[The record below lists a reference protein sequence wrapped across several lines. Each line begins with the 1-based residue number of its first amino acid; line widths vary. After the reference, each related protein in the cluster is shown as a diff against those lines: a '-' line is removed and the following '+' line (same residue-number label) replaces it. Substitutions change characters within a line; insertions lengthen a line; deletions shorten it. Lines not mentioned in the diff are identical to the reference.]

1 MVDTARMTT
10 LRPASEVIDATLTD
24 RVPDRER
31 DFSPF
36 MAGVEASPR
45 DHGTLH
51 AIVRR
56 PERDRREVVNEATLD
71 LETGLVGDDWLARG
85 SSSQPDGRAN
95 PDSQLTIMS
104 VRVLA
109 AIEPDES
116 RWALAGDQLLVD
128 LDLSIEALPA
138 GSRIR
143 IGETELE
150 ISETPHTGLREVQ
163 RPVRERRPALDQL
176 AARAGPAA
184 SGRERARGARR
195 GRARRGHHPDGVRRR
210 GPGRATL

>member
-1 MVDTARMTT
+1 MVDTAPMTT
-10 LRPASEVIDATLTD
+10 LRPASEVIDATVID

-31 DFSPF
+31 DFAPF
-36 MAGVEASPR
+36 VAGVEASPR
-45 DHGTLH
+45 DQGTLH

-116 RWALAGDQLLVD
+116 RWPLAGDQLLVD
-128 LDLSIEALPA
+128 LDLSKEALPA
-138 GSRIR
+138 GARIR
-143 IGETELE
+143 VGEAELV
-150 ISETPHTGLREVQ
+150 ISETPHTGC
-163 RPVRERRPALDQL
+163 AKF
-176 AARAGPAA
+176 
-184 SGRERARGARR
+184 SGRFGSDAQRWINSPLGRGLRLRGVNARVVR
-195 GRARRGHHPDGVRRR
+195 GGVVRV
-210 GPGRATL
+210 GDIIQTV

>member
-1 MVDTARMTT
+1 MTT
-10 LRPASEVIDATLTD
+10 LRPASEVIDATLID

-31 DFSPF
+31 DFAPF
-36 MAGVEASPR
+36 LAGVEASPR
-45 DHGTLH
+45 DQGTLR

-56 PERDRREVVNEATLD
+56 PERDRREVVSEATLD
-71 LETGLVGDDWLARG
+71 LENGLVGDDWLARG

-104 VRVLA
+104 VRVLT

-138 GSRIR
+138 GARLR
-143 IGETELE
+143 IGEAELV
-150 ISETPHTGLREVQ
+150 ISEKPHTGC
-163 RPVRERRPALDQL
+163 AKF
-176 AARAGPAA
+176 
-184 SGRERARGARR
+184 SGRFGSDALRWINSPLGRDLRLRGVNARVVR
-195 GRARRGHHPDGVRRR
+195 GGVVRVGDLIR
-210 GPGRATL
+210 TV

>member
-1 MVDTARMTT
+1 MTT
-10 LRPASEVIDATLTD
+10 LRPASEVIDATVID
-24 RVPDRER
+24 RAPDRER
-31 DFSPF
+31 DFASF
-36 MAGVEASPR
+36 VAGVEASPR
-45 DHGTLH
+45 DQGTLH

-71 LETGLVGDDWLARG
+71 LESGMVGDDWLARG

-128 LDLSIEALPA
+128 LDLSTANLPA
-138 GSRIR
+138 GARIR
-143 IGETELE
+143 LGEAELV
-150 ISETPHTGLREVQ
+150 ISETPHTGC
-163 RPVRERRPALDQL
+163 AKF
-176 AARAGPAA
+176 
-184 SGRERARGARR
+184 SGRFGSDALRWINSPLGRGLRLRGVNARVVR
-195 GRARRGHHPDGVRRR
+195 GGIVRV
-210 GPGRATL
+210 GDIIQTV